1 MKSCWLIT
9 KPEYFV
15 RSCIFRTHFWRI
27 IVKHRDFFYSLTLN
41 GLPSICS
48 AFYTVNTSS
57 LVAAIKLVNQG
68 CTLLSMTSHPIPLYQ
83 SCQSVLHCSVVNC
96 ITMVSRLFISSKL
109 CHQSHQRCRSV
120 QLTNSLTSKGWRL
133 KLLNDNSCHQIINAR
148 PIVNLVDWE
157 LKMIEP

>member
-1 MKSCWLIT
+1 M
-9 KPEYFV
+9 
-15 RSCIFRTHFWRI
+15 
-27 IVKHRDFFYSLTLN
+27 KHREFFYSLTLN
-41 GLPSICS
+41 GLPSIGS
-48 AFYTVNTSS
+48 AFYTVHTSS

-68 CTLLSMTSHPIPLYQ
+68 CTLLSMTSHPIPLYH

-148 PIVNLVDWE
+148 PIVKLVDWE
-157 LKMIEP
+157 LKTLIAYLNLKELLKVDFCFSKLWKAVISM

>member
-1 MKSCWLIT
+1 MQCLNVQCILIH
-9 KPEYFV
+9 
-15 RSCIFRTHFWRI
+15 C
-27 IVKHRDFFYSLTLN
+27 
-41 GLPSICS
+41 
-48 AFYTVNTSS
+48 SS
-57 LVAAIKLVNQG
+57 LVASIKLVNQG
-68 CTLLSMTSHPIPLYQ
+68 CTLLSMTSHPIPLYH

-148 PIVNLVDWE
+148 PIVKLVDWE
-157 LKMIEP
+157 LKMIEPYLLKPESKRNSEGGLMFSKAMKSSDVVDCVKLFHSFYL